1 MSSEHTG
8 DPVTTN
14 NGPNLLEE
22 RSVGGI
28 LVHFLA
34 IPTGVA
40 GAGVVYLL
48 ATNEFTK
55 RNARNAL
62 DWHLT
67 VLALTVVTFS
77 SLFTYAELTGQ
88 EATDITTLPSL
99 VSVPSAIS
107 AVTALVVPTL
117 LSLWFA
123 VTFWTFVVGLIAMG
137 KATFG
142 TAWRYP
148 LSPALIEPYGSRVD
162 VPSKWPLVVL
172 AYVVVLPLV
181 IGGVFFGPTEGAV
194 LFVSV
199 VGLLGL
205 IMVLTPLTAVAMYLH
220 GERDWPPGA
229 DWQPHVIA
237 YIGVPVLT
245 AAVGYVISRTF
256 TESVYPPGDAMYVF
270 LAAFWISAIVYVIR
284 WWGRDR

>member
-1 MSSEHTG
+1 M
-8 DPVTTN
+8 TTN
-14 NGPNLLEE
+14 DGPNLLEE

-34 IPTGVA
+34 IPTSVV
-40 GAGVVYLL
+40 GAGIVYLL

-67 VLALTVVTFS
+67 VLALTVVTFGS
-77 SLFTYAELTGQ
+77 VFTYGELTGQ
-88 EATDITTLPSL
+88 GTTDVDALPTIVSLPS
-99 VSVPSAIS
+99 SVE
-107 AVTALVVPTL
+107 TAAGLVVPVL
-117 LSLWFA
+117 LTLWFA
-123 VTFWTFVVGLIAMG
+123 VTFWTFVVGFVAMG

-148 LSPALIEPYGSRVD
+148 LSPALVERYGSRVD
-162 VPSKWPLVVL
+162 APGKWPLVIL

-181 IGGVFFGPTEGAV
+181 IGGVFFGPTEGAM

-220 GERDWPPGA
+220 GERDRPPDA
-229 DWQPHVIA
+229 DWQPHVVA
-237 YIGVPVLT
+237 YVGVPVLV
-245 AAVGYVISRTF
+245 AGAGYVVSRTF

-270 LAAFWISAIVYVIR
+270 LAAFWLSFIVYVSR
-284 WWGRDR
+284 WWTTTK